1 MQLGVGTHQSN
12 WSFPMLIKKDHS
24 LDKAFTDV
32 HDQLKRA
39 GVDKNHKFRFFS
51 VATLKSDEK
60 TIPQSRMVVLRS
72 FSDDWAFEFYTDHRS
87 SKANEIESN
96 PVISALFWDPPK
108 RVQVRI
114 EANVT
119 LHNLD
124 DVAASRW
131 KDVQGEAQKAYTSTI
146 APGSE
151 IKTPDEAHEW
161 PEAFSS
167 DYFCVVSCRAVK
179 IKVLQIS
186 GMEHLAFRCRKQA
199 GSDGWQK
206 SWIAP

>member
-1 MQLGVGTHQSN
+1 
-12 WSFPMLIKKDHS
+12 MLIKKDHS
-24 LDKAFTDV
+24 LETAFTDV

-51 VATLKSDEK
+51 VATLNRDEK
-60 TIPQSRMVVLRS
+60 AIPQSRMVVLRS
-72 FSDDWAFEFYTDHRS
+72 FSDDWSFEFYTDYRS
-87 SKANEIESN
+87 SKVNEIESH
-96 PVISALFWDPPK
+96 PVISALFWDPSK

-119 LHNLD
+119 LHNQD
-124 DVAASRW
+124 DVAAARW
-131 KDVQGEAQKAYTSTI
+131 KDVKGEAQKAYTSTI

-161 PEAFSS
+161 PESLSS
-167 DYFCVVSCRAVK
+167 DHFCVAVCRTSE
-179 IKVLQIS
+179 IKALQIS
-186 GMEHLAFRCRKQA
+186 GMEHIAFKARR
-199 GSDGWQK
+199 GSANDEWVK